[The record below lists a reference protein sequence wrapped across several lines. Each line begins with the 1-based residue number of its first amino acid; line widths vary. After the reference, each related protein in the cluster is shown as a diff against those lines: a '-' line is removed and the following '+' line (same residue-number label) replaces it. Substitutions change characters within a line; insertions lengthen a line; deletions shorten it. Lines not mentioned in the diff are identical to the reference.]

1 MKEPLDATV
10 IRRAG
15 EFADGRREEELVF
28 AEGMDGEVIFTTAD
42 DAAANL
48 LKVKLRVS
56 TGFAQPGLRRKVRI
70 FLLYDNK
77 GLLLDEGVD
86 AVFLTQ
92 SAVEK
97 FVLPYYT
104 RTCQPKE
111 IQALRDKLFDDA
123 NCIAAPHV
131 PPSVTTGVPGFVPT
145 DEIGVIDA
153 QSPAWSPMP
162 AFPQGTQMSSQTAK
176 LSSAGVSKQGLPAM
190 GAP

>member
-15 EFADGRREEELVF
+15 EAADGRREEDLVF
-28 AEGMDGEVIFTTAD
+28 AEGIDGEVTFTTQQ
-42 DAAANL
+42 DAAAKG
-48 LKVKLRVS
+48 LKVKLRIS
-56 TGFAQPGLRRKVRI
+56 TGFTQPGLRKKVRL

-104 RTCQPKE
+104 RTCEPKE
-111 IQALRDKLFDDA
+111 IQELRDKLFDDA
-123 NCIAAPHV
+123 RCVAAPHV
-131 PPSVTTGVPGFVPT
+131 PPSVTTGVPGLAPT
-145 DEIGVIDA
+145 NEIGVIDEL
-153 QSPAWSPMP
+153 SPEWAPMSS
-162 AFPQGTQMSSQTAK
+162 FSQGIQTASQTAK
-176 LSSAGVSKQGLPAM
+176 LSSGGVSKQGSSATA
-190 GAP
+190 AP